1 MRMASRPHASGRV
14 MSGRRAPVVRS
25 AVPTP
30 ASSAIGS
37 NLHSARNLA
46 SLRAPL
52 RLARSVAVAAASA
65 SFDGPSS
72 SSDSLA
78 SIDVTVSMDNAPPAG
93 AEGRRVVIVG
103 GGWAGFGAA
112 KHLAEQGYDVTLL
125 EAAPNPGGLS
135 GGFRTA
141 SGKAVEAGM
150 KGFWFQYRNTFKLIE
165 DLNLPSWPLTDFTTS
180 GFWNPKGLV
189 TEAPVFSK
197 LPRLPTLVGQFVHTF
212 PLYWALPLED
222 RLTMLP
228 FLATL
233 ADYVSS
239 EERFEQ
245 YDKMSAYELFR
256 RCGVSTR
263 CYNEFLRP
271 TLLVGLFAP
280 PEDLSAAAVLETLYF
295 YALAHQNDFDVCW
308 PKGSIAETIFT
319 PLVERIRAAGGRVQ
333 GNRLVTGVDVDPSSG
348 EVTSVRAA
356 DRTTGELFT
365 YPADALVFA
374 VGITGMQKLITA
386 TPALASQPDFRS
398 IMELRALDVIATRI
412 WFDRRVATRYP
423 ANVLSGFEP
432 TAGATFFN
440 LNDLQDEYKDAPG
453 SVISA
458 DFYHANALLPLSD
471 EQIVQRVVSH
481 ISTCEPGFKSAQVV
495 DSVVLRYPKAVTHFS
510 PGSYPFRPFQAT
522 TIPNLFMAGDWV
534 KGVPHGANGLSQERA
549 YVTGLSAA
557 NLVVQRLGLGSQ
569 AEILDVEP
577 DEPHIAAA
585 RAAVR
590 GAVEFA
596 GALGLKS
603 PFL

>member
-1 MRMASRPHASGRV
+1 MPLSRLHRVPCLQNTSCVGRT
-14 MSGRRAPVVRS
+14 A
-25 AVPTP
+25 
-30 ASSAIGS
+30 AICCS
-37 NLHSARNLA
+37 PLRVHLHGGA
-46 SLRAPL
+46 SLD
-52 RLARSVAVAAASA
+52 RLSVQLSASACSAAVKSSRRRVVPMAVAAG
-65 SFDGPSS
+65 DGFTADANGDSS
-72 SSDSLA
+72 V
-78 SIDVTVSMDNAPPAG
+78 VTPDA

-112 KHLAEQGYDVTLL
+112 KHLSEQGYDVTLL
-125 EAAPNPGGLS
+125 EASPNPGGLS
-135 GGFRTA
+135 SGWRTA
-141 SGKAVEAGM
+141 SGRAVEAGM
-150 KGFWFQYRNTFKLIE
+150 KGFWYQYKNTFKLLE
-165 DLNLPSWPLTDFTTS
+165 ELQLPSWPLTDFTTS
-180 GFWNPKGLV
+180 GFWSPRGLV

-197 LPRLPTLVGQFVHTF
+197 KPRLPTLVGQFVYTF

-256 RCGVSTR
+256 QCGVSTR

-308 PKGSIAETIFT
+308 PRGSTAELIFQ
-319 PLVERIRAAGGRVQ
+319 PLVEKIRTAGGRVL
-333 GNRLVTGVDVDPSSG
+333 GNRLVTGLTLDSATG
-348 EVTSVRAA
+348 EVSSVEAV
-356 DRTTGELFT
+356 DRSTGEIAS
-365 YPADALVFA
+365 YPTDAVVFA
-374 VGITGMQKLITA
+374 VGISGMQKLVSA
-386 TPALASQPDFRS
+386 NPALAKQPDFRS
-398 IMELRALDVIATRI
+398 IMELRSLDVIATRI

-423 ANVLSGFEP
+423 ANVLSGFET

-440 LNDLQDEYKDAPG
+440 LNDLQDEYQNEPG
-453 SVISA
+453 TVISA
-458 DFYHANALLPLSD
+458 DFYHANSLLPLSD
-471 EQIVQRVVSH
+471 QEIVDRVVSH
-481 ISTCEPGFKSAQVV
+481 VATCEPGFNGAKVT
-495 DSVVLRYPKAVTHFS
+495 DSVVLRFPKAVTHFS
-510 PGSYPFRPFQAT
+510 PGSYQHRPFQAT
-522 TIPNLFMAGDWV
+522 TIPNVFMAGDWV

-557 NLVVQRLGLGSQ
+557 NLVISRLGGNGQ
-569 AEILDVEP
+569 PAQILDVEP

-590 GAVEFA
+590 GLREVVAAA
-596 GALGLKS
+596 GLRS

>member
-1 MRMASRPHASGRV
+1 MMPLNRLQRVPAHQSPSRIGLTAAICCPPSRFPLLTGASLVPVQLSASACSAAVR
-14 MSGRRAPVVRS
+14 SSRRRAV
-25 AVPTP
+25 T
-30 ASSAIGS
+30 
-37 NLHSARNLA
+37 
-46 SLRAPL
+46 
-52 RLARSVAVAAASA
+52 VAVGAAAAS
-65 SFDGPSS
+65 DGFAAGVNSSGSVVDPS
-72 SSDSLA
+72 A
-78 SIDVTVSMDNAPPAG
+78 

-112 KHLAEQGYDVTLL
+112 KHLSEQGYDVTLL
-125 EAAPNPGGLS
+125 EASPNPGGLS
-135 GGFRTA
+135 SGWRTA
-141 SGKAVEAGM
+141 SGRAVEAGM
-150 KGFWFQYRNTFKLIE
+150 KGFWYQYKNTFKLLE
-165 DLNLPSWPLTDFTTS
+165 ELQLPSWPLTDFTTS
-180 GFWNPKGLV
+180 GFWSPRGLV

-197 LPRLPTLVGQFVHTF
+197 MPRLPTLVGQFVYTF

-239 EERFEQ
+239 EERYEQ

-256 RCGVSTR
+256 QCGVSTR

-308 PKGSIAETIFT
+308 PRGSIAELIFQ
-319 PLVERIRAAGGRVQ
+319 PLVEKIRTAGGRVL
-333 GNRLVTGVDVDPSSG
+333 GNRLVTGLTVDPATG
-348 EVTSVRAA
+348 EVASVEAA
-356 DRTTGELFT
+356 DRSTGEIAS
-365 YPADALVFA
+365 YPTDAVVFA
-374 VGITGMQKLITA
+374 VGIGGMQKLVSA
-386 TPALASQPDFRS
+386 NPALAKQPDFRS
-398 IMELRALDVIATRI
+398 IMELRSLDVIATRI

-423 ANVLSGFEP
+423 ANVLSGFET

-440 LNDLQDEYKDAPG
+440 LNDLQDEYRNEPG
-453 SVISA
+453 TVISA
-458 DFYHANALLPLSD
+458 DFYHANSLLPLSD
-471 EQIVQRVVSH
+471 QEIVDRVVSH
-481 ISTCEPGFKSAQVV
+481 VATCEPGFKGAKVT
-495 DSVVLRYPKAVTHFS
+495 DSIVLRFPKAVTHFS
-510 PGSYPFRPFQAT
+510 PGSYQHRPFQAT
-522 TIPNLFMAGDWV
+522 TIPNVFMAGDWV

-557 NLVVQRLGLGSQ
+557 NLVISRLDRGGQ
-569 AEILDVEP
+569 PAQILDVEP

-590 GAVEFA
+590 GLREVAAAA
-596 GALGLKS
+596 GLRS